1 MVSLMDEILKQQ
13 QQQTQPVAEPPP
25 QNSWI
30 QDLIAQRYQP
40 KTERL
45 KRSPQGF
52 NFQREPFDPSSYY
65 NDLNSLKNISHA
77 ATVVGQQEAMNRQA
91 AEAAQFQSDRDA
103 ARNAVSGIGNSF
115 GSSIGNAVGKASGK
129 IGSIIAAGMKQL
141 GKPYVFG
148 DEGPNTFDCS
158 GLMQFIF
165 KKNGIKLP
173 RTAAQQQ
180 KVAKR
185 VSKPQPGDLVFYGYP
200 AHHVALYLGNGKMLA
215 APHSGANVRVQ
226 PVYGKP
232 TYGRI

>member
-1 MVSLMDEILKQQ
+1 MGVAEDLANLA
-13 QQQTQPVAEPPP
+13 PVAAVPP

-30 QDLIAQRYQP
+30 KDLIDKRYQP
-40 KTERL
+40 QTERL
-45 KRSPQGF
+45 KRSPMGF
-52 NFQREPFDPSSYY
+52 DFKGNPFDPSSYY
-65 NDLNSLKNISHA
+65 RSLQLAKNISTS
-77 ATVVGQQEAMNRQA
+77 ATDVTRQEAANKEASERQA
-91 AEAAQFQSDRDA
+91 QYDQNQQAMQDSLGG
-103 ARNAVSGIGNSF
+103 VSANFTYS
-115 GSSIGNAVGKASGK
+115 ASGK
-129 IGSIIAAGMKQL
+129 VGSIIASGMKQL

-165 KKNGIKLP
+165 KKNGISLP

-185 VSKPQPGDLVFYGYP
+185 VGKPVAGDLVFYGYP

-215 APHSGANVRVQ
+215 APHAGANVRVQ